1 MLSGLLDHSVEEVSV
16 QDFVEVGEGVY
27 FIDARERKEFDVS
40 HIDGAQW
47 VGYEDFDMERVKG
60 LEKADTIIV
69 YCSVGYRSEKI
80 TEKLIDAGY
89 MNAKNLYGGI
99 FEWKNQD
106 GTVVDDE
113 GSITDS
119 VHAFDRA
126 WGIWLNKGKKVYN

>member
-1 MLSGLLDHSVEEVSV
+1 
-16 QDFVEVGEGVY
+16 
-27 FIDARERKEFDVS
+27 
-40 HIDGAQW
+40 
-47 VGYEDFDMERVKG
+47 
-60 LEKADTIIV
+60 
-69 YCSVGYRSEKI
+69 
-80 TEKLIDAGY
+80 